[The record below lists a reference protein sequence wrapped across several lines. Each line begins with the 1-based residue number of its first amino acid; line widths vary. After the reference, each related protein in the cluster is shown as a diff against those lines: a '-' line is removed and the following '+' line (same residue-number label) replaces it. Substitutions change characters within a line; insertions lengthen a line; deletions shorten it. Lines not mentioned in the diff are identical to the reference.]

1 MFVQQMREVRRR
13 LEFIQGV
20 TSWAWGFRPK
30 WFRLMRPTRDRV
42 AHSQPGGCESWS
54 RVVVSALIYIY
65 ILHTYHTY
73 HAQRSRFHLISYV
86 YTKILQGVRSE
97 KPRVSHYPQ
106 VLRTFVPK
114 VKAATAKLACFN
126 GVSHHPPVSLEFR
139 PEIQL

>member
-1 MFVQQMREVRRR
+1 MDCLVTNERNGESWGLYTKGSRVGLGISAQMVSA
-13 LEFIQGV
+13 Q
-20 TSWAWGFRPK
+20 
-30 WFRLMRPTRDRV
+30 RPTRDRV

-54 RVVVSALIYIY
+54 RLSYIYIY
-65 ILHTYHTY
+65 IYITY
-73 HAQRSRFHLISYV
+73 ISHISCTKITFSFNIIYI

-114 VKAATAKLACFN
+114 VEAATAKLACFN

-139 PEIQL
+139 PEIRL